1 MTPVKVP
8 QICCPTLIVH
18 LLSKSNRQ
26 PQKKTKEHPRAPKF
40 WQFFFIIIISS
51 STLFFFFLLSLKRK
65 LTAVYITHR

>member
-8 QICCPTLIVH
+8 QICCPTPIVH
-18 LLSKSNRQ
+18 LLSKSIVSL
-26 PQKKTKEHPRAPKF
+26 KKTKERLRAPKF
-40 WQFFFIIIISS
+40 WQFFFIIISSS